1 MFFCWGG
8 APHARLVRS
17 DHVQLP
23 GHVRGN
29 KRMISNPQPA
39 QKLQLTIRWFPKKHS
54 EHVQATSH
62 DPGNEL
68 IQRHLKAQM
77 SHKSAK
83 PKLSTFLQSN
93 QEIEWHPSPSVH
105 VSCHCHFHF
114 FISKWGAVPR
124 VVGISKQKHMR
135 YYVFK
140 NTAPRKLRSNFYWLV
155 EKTGVSTLHVQL
167 RGNQNDHH

>member
-8 APHARLVRS
+8 APHAMLVRS
-17 DHVQLP
+17 

-29 KRMISNPQPA
+29 KKMISKPQPA

-93 QEIEWHPSPSVH
+93 QEIE
-105 VSCHCHFHF
+105 
-114 FISKWGAVPR
+114 
-124 VVGISKQKHMR
+124 
-135 YYVFK
+135 
-140 NTAPRKLRSNFYWLV
+140 
-155 EKTGVSTLHVQL
+155 
-167 RGNQNDHH
+167 

>member
-1 MFFCWGG
+1 MKVVRLQPNLVIFCWGG
-8 APHARLVRS
+8 APHAMLVRS

-29 KRMISNPQPA
+29 KRMISKPNLHK
-39 QKLQLTIRWFPKKHS
+39 KLQLTIRWFPKKHS

-77 SHKSAK
+77 SYKSAK
-83 PKLSTFLQSN
+83 PKLSTFLQN
-93 QEIEWHPSPSVH
+93 NREIEWHPSPSVH

-114 FISKWGAVPR
+114 FFKMRRCAPCGGNFKTKTHALLCI
-124 VVGISKQKHMR
+124 QKHCA
-135 YYVFK
+135 K
-140 NTAPRKLRSNFYWLV
+140 ETKI
-155 EKTGVSTLHVQL
+155 
-167 RGNQNDHH
+167 